1 MEIQNNSTLAQ
12 YRALLNDVRNANV
25 TLGQAQS
32 RFEDLEEQA
41 GTKKL
46 MTRNLANDANLI
58 RIKAGD
64 MPDFVKES
72 LSNYLKPQS
81 TETTNH
87 SSQPYTAPKV
97 NDSDV
102 NFIGLSMNYS
112 NQSQFSVR
120 TFGEDY
126 QTQGGNGYADLEK
139 HLTRAINDYE
149 ETLEVEAVEDKLQSL
164 MQENGMHLNMIQQLN
179 ITNNNGTFEVA
190 FNDVMKARQDPS
202 LKNREQDIADLIN
215 NNDDLKGSIAK
226 LWGEEM
232 GNMVETTA

>member
-46 MTRNLANDANLI
+46 MTRNLANDANLV

-64 MPDFVKES
+64 MPDFIKES

-87 SSQPYTAPKV
+87 SSQPYTAPKT

-126 QTQGGNGYADLEK
+126 QTQGGEWLC
-139 HLTRAINDYE
+139 R
-149 ETLEVEAVEDKLQSL
+149 
-164 MQENGMHLNMIQQLN
+164 
-179 ITNNNGTFEVA
+179 
-190 FNDVMKARQDPS
+190 P
-202 LKNREQDIADLIN
+202 
-215 NNDDLKGSIAK
+215 
-226 LWGEEM
+226 
-232 GNMVETTA
+232 